1 MIYLAFGLGSARH
14 HYRRGGETI
23 QNANEAAHLQNPE
36 VSSGYVRPKR
46 ESFVDLNDIPSMM
59 RGFASS
65 LGRGLNN
72 MVQHSQKIASQ
83 GHKVVSSGFHSMMH
97 NMPTII
103 YGKWKPIP
111 SKPSYPVHPGSY
123 MEPPP
128 PSSYGAPEPYVP
140 EPEPY
145 RPEPEPYKPPA
156 TPEPYVPPYTQP
168 TFQPIIEPAK
178 PIYTIPEPVY
188 KP

>member
-1 MIYLAFGLGSARH
+1 
-14 HYRRGGETI
+14 
-23 QNANEAAHLQNPE
+23 
-36 VSSGYVRPKR
+36 
-46 ESFVDLNDIPSMM
+46 
-59 RGFASS
+59 
-65 LGRGLNN
+65 
-72 MVQHSQKIASQ
+72 
-83 GHKVVSSGFHSMMH
+83 
-97 NMPTII
+97 
-103 YGKWKPIP
+103 
-111 SKPSYPVHPGSY
+111 

-188 KP
+188 KPEPIYVKPAPTPGPIYLKPFETEPEDIYGKPIGKGKFISKIDRNRM